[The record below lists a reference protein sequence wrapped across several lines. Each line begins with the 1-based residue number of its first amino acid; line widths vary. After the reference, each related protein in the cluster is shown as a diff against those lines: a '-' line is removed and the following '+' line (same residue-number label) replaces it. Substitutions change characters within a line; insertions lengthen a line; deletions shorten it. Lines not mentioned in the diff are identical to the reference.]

1 MPIFMMVESLRAS
14 FVSAVKRHSAEHTSA
29 PAATGQQLTFE
40 PKRGNKDGDGPLHSR
55 LAGATAEY
63 QLSVYS
69 GLLSSVEF
77 RILDDEG
84 HSFVNFSSPLM
95 VEAFCKITVAALIDD
110 HSRSIFA
117 AFPSLKLWARC
128 FAYCVY
134 HKILANAPDILD
146 DASWAPQPKLIKK
159 LRRSLRRMLHGKD
172 RLEAQGGKLTGK
184 LLEFREARE
193 QARRDAAKRE
203 AKKKAFAEKPRR
215 EAVLA
220 AKRRVWAAERLA
232 YLHDYEIE
240 SQGRR
245 LLIEVAAHGKV
256 PFAHSITEALE
267 RIDELNTDELEN
279 LDIEES
285 ADGVE
290 AQSGLPIGKILAGA
304 AAGIAAVCAVKKV
317 ASAAGHS
324 AVSGAISQ
332 LTNKLNVLTHTIRD
346 FFPGFLWKVILAA
359 VSIWLVRKCAGSI
372 FSPVI
377 RDYSVRFFV
386 SNSSRNEA
394 AAFSDVF
401 HLADSEVE
409 AQSGAVG
416 PIPKVVAS
424 ILSLCVFGKG
434 WKPNVGALLRN
445 FAVLPRAA
453 EGFEAF
459 WEWLKQ
465 ALSKGLDWLLGMCGK
480 EKLQLFKSK
489 RADVESVARRVDALE
504 NMWAGEAPDFGKIT
518 QECLSLYRDLS
529 DLKQIYSGTPVEA
542 ELQRMRIS
550 VSRILTP
557 LAGSISA
564 KNLRQEPVF
573 LLMRGLSGIGK
584 TSVTNAVAH
593 AILRLSDDSLRYAG
607 VSEVAAQVISMGNS
621 QYYEGYVGQAC
632 LVLDDFGAPRPD
644 KQDKENDYVS
654 LIRLMNIWS
663 CPLNMATLESK
674 GKIYFTSKLIVGTT
688 NLTNVSFAEDVLTN
702 PEALA
707 RRITHG
713 CELVLK
719 HQYKDVHGRL
729 DPELSA
735 AEEEAC
741 RGGEGLGA
749 FPFYMWEVYKYDYVS
764 GCRVGEPIELEDH
777 IRSCAERI
785 RSNAARYDASIRAL
799 ESLAEGFRRERD
811 GKASDA
817 PVEASEEA
825 GQERHE
831 GAVPSPPASTQD
843 GDIRSVY
850 SDEPAPELQAGPSY
864 GPPAVEEP
872 PDPPS
877 ELMESLLGK
886 WGSTRESLFQERL
899 DRARRWLRTTFPER
913 QLALYDALRH
923 NFDPQH
929 YALVRLLWYAYVC
942 EKKADEASNVFSVD
956 LPLTQLAFMH
966 ARYFEKGR
974 LPTELESTMARQRV
988 LAGEYEMQ
996 DLLEASQ
1003 PSLTMR
1009 VVYNCA
1015 KMVGHA
1021 MVLLIRIATAL
1032 SRLGSTV
1039 GCTHPI
1045 ANAIFV
1051 VASMK
1056 LAFKLLKYVVK
1067 AVVRF
1072 LFRGGKF
1079 EEDEPPD
1086 DAEVQSNRPT
1096 KPRAVPFHQQPRPA
1110 TKQSQNL
1117 AIHHSVWKD
1126 TYTLRVQVTSTVCS
1140 YIGHM
1145 LAVQDDVFIFPHH
1158 YITQIKGD
1166 IELGNYTLDDKVYVR
1181 NANQCEYQ
1189 ISMTVGQFLD
1199 HPRVDDFENDLSVFR
1214 MEHKCRAHGHKLSKF
1229 VTESEVSK
1237 LSGKA
1242 AIMYRSR
1249 VDDKFPDDN
1258 SRDIHHFELA
1268 EKRGLVYDG
1277 LMLERSFEYNVA
1289 TIKGDCGAAVM
1300 LRDNN
1305 RMPYAHTIVGVHVA
1319 GTPVRNNTV
1328 PSRRTGYCNIV
1339 TQEMLVPMMR
1349 EVAKRSG
1356 RPLIIDRCDEDIQ
1369 LQVRQ
1374 CGLPVVPSE
1383 LRALATKF
1391 QADVEECDELPLK
1404 TQGSFLPLYKL
1415 SAGNCFPPCS
1425 RYKPT
1430 DLYGFLG
1437 PSPVRPAELG
1447 PVSRP
1452 GGRVYPLEHAYG
1464 SYSSGLMHIDMD
1476 LPSRCMRV
1484 AMQPLLESINRYP
1497 RRILDFEE
1505 AINGNPVTGMKAIA
1519 RDTSPGWPLSQV
1531 FKDGKKEIF
1540 GLGETYDLSTKGA
1553 QMLRLRCEYIEAC
1566 ALQGERLAHIC
1577 SDFPKDEL
1585 LPHAKVDEVRTR
1597 LISGTP
1603 LAYYVVCRRY
1613 FGAFVQAQL
1622 SEWERSGMC
1631 PGICVYKD
1639 WTRLRLALVQKG
1651 DKCFDGDF
1659 KRFDA
1664 SQQPQFL
1671 YLMLAHIQSWYDDG
1685 EDNARVRHVLWMD
1698 LIHSRHLGGRGIQQL
1713 FVYQWNKSL
1722 PSGHF
1727 MTACVNSIF
1736 SMFCLVYA
1744 YARATGNPS
1753 SYWDNVSSFTL
1764 GDDNVSNISDAVAP
1778 VFNQCTVAEYV
1789 AELGLEYTAGRKG
1802 AELVPYM
1809 RLDECTFLK
1818 RRFVV
1823 DLSTAQ
1829 VLCPLEVDSFLYIA
1843 YFTRK
1848 ADPVEVREIC
1858 ISNIEFALEELSMH
1872 EADVWDRY
1880 APQLFAMLAQLDAVP
1895 RELRSQK
1902 AYRSLVLSRVTNFW

>member
-1 MPIFMMVESLRAS
+1 MREMPTSMENKNLTPPDAS
-14 FVSAVKRHSAEHTSA
+14 PASA
-29 PAATGQQLTFE
+29 PAATGQQLTFD
-40 PKRGNKDGDGPLHSR
+40 PRRGKKDADGPLHTR
-55 LAGATAEY
+55 LAGATLEY
-63 QLSVYS
+63 QMSVCS
-69 GLLSSVEF
+69 GLLNSAEF
-77 RILDDEG
+77 RVLDDEG
-84 HSFVNFSSPLM
+84 HSFVSFSSPLM
-95 VEAFCKITVAALIDD
+95 VEAYCKITVAALLDE
-110 HSRSIFA
+110 HSRSLFA
-117 AFPSLKLWARC
+117 AFPSVKLWARC
-128 FAYCVY
+128 FTFCVY
-134 HKILANAPDILD
+134 QQILANSPEILD
-146 DASWAPQPKLIKK
+146 DAAWVPLPKLVKK
-159 LRRSLRRMLHGKD
+159 LRRRLRRMLHGKD
-172 RLEAQGGKLTGK
+172 RLEAQGGRLVGK

-203 AKKKAFAEKPRR
+203 AKKKAFADKPRR
-215 EAVLA
+215 EAALL
-220 AKRRVWAAERLA
+220 AKRRVWAAEKLA
-232 YLHDYEIE
+232 FLHDQEIE

-245 LLIEVAAHGKV
+245 MLFEIATHGAV
-256 PFAHSITEALE
+256 PYSSSITEALDSTE
-267 RIDELNTDELEN
+267 NFDSSSLDACDIDGSINE
-279 LDIEES
+279 
-285 ADGVE
+285 AE

-304 AAGIAAVCAVKKV
+304 AAGVAAFCAAKKL
-317 ASAAGHS
+317 ASSAGKS
-324 AVSGAISQ
+324 AVSGAIAQ
-332 LTNKLNVLTHTIRD
+332 LTSKLDVLTSSIRQ
-346 FFPGFLWKVILAA
+346 FFPGFLWKVVFAA
-359 VSIWLVRKCAGSI
+359 VAIWLVRKCAGSI

-377 RDYSVRFFV
+377 RDYSIRFFV
-386 SNSSRNEA
+386 SNGSRSEA

-401 HLADSEVE
+401 HLADSEAE

-434 WKPNVGALLRN
+434 WKLNVGALLRN

-459 WEWLKQ
+459 WEWLRQ
-465 ALSKGLDWLLGMCGK
+465 ALSTSLDWLLGMCGK
-480 EKLQLFKSK
+480 EKLRLFKSK
-489 RADVESVARRVDALE
+489 RADVEAVARRVDALE

-607 VSEVAAQVISMGNS
+607 VPEVAAQVISMGNS

-688 NLTNVSFAEDVLTN
+688 NLTNVSFADDVLTN

-719 HQYKDVHGRL
+719 DQYKDANGRL

-735 AEEEAC
+735 AEEAAC
-741 RGGEGLGA
+741 QGGEGLGA
-749 FPFYMWEVYKYDYVS
+749 FPFYMWEVYRYDYVS
-764 GCRVGEPIELEDH
+764 GHRVGDPIPLEEH
-777 IRSCAERI
+777 IKSCAARI
-785 RSNAARYDASIRAL
+785 RSNAARYEASLRAL
-799 ESLAEGFRRERD
+799 ESLAEGFRREQ
-811 GKASDA
+811 KASGGA
-817 PVEASEEA
+817 VPEGASEEA
-825 GQERHE
+825 GQERSS
-831 GAVPSPPASTQD
+831 AVPSPPAPTFDDSV
-843 GDIRSVY
+843 GDVTTDD
-850 SDEPAPELQAGPSY
+850 DEIEGQAGSSY
-864 GPPAVEEP
+864 SPPVVEEP
-872 PDPPS
+872 FEPP
-877 ELMESLLGK
+877 LDLTESLLGRWNSK
-886 WGSTRESLFQERL
+886 SRESLFQQRL
-899 DRARRWLRTTFPER
+899 DKARRWLKRTHPDR
-913 QLALYDALRH
+913 QADVYKTLRR

-929 YALVRLLWYAYVC
+929 APMVSLLWCAYQC
-942 EKKADEASNVFSVD
+942 EKEADEASNVFEVD
-956 LPLTQLAFMH
+956 YLLIQLAFVH
-966 ARYFEKGR
+966 ARFLERGR
-974 LPTELESTMARQRV
+974 LPTKLESTMAYQR
-988 LAGEYEMQ
+988 LSAGDCSLET
-996 DLLEASQ
+996 LLEASR
-1003 PSLTMR
+1003 PSLLMR
-1009 VVYNCA
+1009 ASYRFGEIIGKA
-1015 KMVGHA
+1015 L
-1021 MVLLIRIATAL
+1021 VLLIRIATAL
-1032 SRLGSTV
+1032 SRLGEAV
-1039 GCTHPI
+1039 GCTHPLV
-1045 ANAIFV
+1045 NAMFV
-1051 VASMK
+1051 AAGMRMIYELV
-1056 LAFKLLKYVVK
+1056 KYVIK
-1067 AVVRF
+1067 AVTRF
-1072 LFRGGKF
+1072 LFRGGRRDP
-1079 EEDEPPD
+1079 EDVADE
-1086 DAEVQSNRPT
+1086 AETQSNRPT
-1096 KPRAVPFHQQPRPA
+1096 KPRAVPLHQQPRPA
-1110 TKQSQNL
+1110 AKQSQNL
-1117 AIHHSVWKD
+1117 AIHHSIWKD
-1126 TYTLRVQVTSTVCS
+1126 TYTLRVQVTSTICS

-1158 YITQIKGD
+1158 YISQIKSD
-1166 IELGNYTLDDKVYVR
+1166 IEHGNYTLDDKVYVR

-1189 ISMTVGQFLD
+1189 ISMTVQQFLD
-1199 HPRVDDFENDLSVFR
+1199 HPRVDDSANDLSVFR
-1214 MEHKCRAHGHKLSKF
+1214 MEHKCRAHGHKFAKF
-1229 VTESEVSK
+1229 ITEKEVDK

-1242 AIMYRSR
+1242 AVMYRSR

-1258 SRDIHHFELA
+1258 SRDVHHFELA

-1277 LMLERSFEYNVA
+1277 LMLERSFEYNVP
-1289 TIKGDCGAAVM
+1289 TVKGDCGTAVM

-1305 RMPYAHTIVGVHVA
+1305 RMPYAHTIVGLHVA

-1339 TQEMLVPMMR
+1339 TQELLAPLMR
-1349 EVAKRSG
+1349 EVAVKSG
-1356 RPLIIDRCDEDIQ
+1356 RPLVIDRCDEDLQ
-1369 LQVRQ
+1369 LQVKQ
-1374 CGLPVVPSE
+1374 CGLPVVSPD
-1383 LRALATKF
+1383 LQPLAVKF
-1391 QADVEECDELPLK
+1391 QAEVKECEELPLR
-1404 TQGSFLPLYKL
+1404 TQGSFLPLYEL
-1415 SAGNCFPPCS
+1415 SSGNCFPPES
-1425 RYKPT
+1425 RFKPT
-1430 DLYGFLG
+1430 DLYGFIG

-1447 PVSRP
+1447 PVNRP

-1464 SYSSGLMHIDMD
+1464 SYSAPVMHVDMD
-1476 LPSRCMRV
+1476 LPARCMRV
-1484 AMQPLLESINRYP
+1484 AMQPLLESINKYP

-1505 AINGNPVTGMKAIA
+1505 AINGNCVTGMRPIA

-1540 GLGETYDLSTKGA
+1540 GLDEAYDLSTKGS
-1553 QMLRLRCEYIEAC
+1553 QMLRQRCDYIVEC
-1566 ALQGERLAHIC
+1566 ARKGERLAHVC

-1603 LAYYVVCRRY
+1603 LAYYVVCRQY

-1671 YLMLAHIQSWYDDG
+1671 YLMLDHIQSWYDDG
-1685 EDNARVRHVLWMD
+1685 EENHLIRHVLWMD

-1744 YARATGNPS
+1744 YARATGNPC
-1753 SYWDNVSSFTL
+1753 SYWENVSSFTL
-1764 GDDNVSNISDAVAP
+1764 GDDNITNISDAVAP
-1778 VFNQCTVAEYV
+1778 VFNQCTVAQYV
-1789 AELGLEYTAGRKG
+1789 AEIGLEYTAGRKG
-1802 AELVPYM
+1802 AALVPYM
-1809 RLDECTFLK
+1809 RLEDCTFLK

-1823 DLSTAQ
+1823 DVTAAQ
-1829 VLCPLEVDSFLYIA
+1829 VLCPLEVESFLYIA

-1848 ADPVEVREIC
+1848 SDPAEVREIC
-1858 ISNIEFALEELSMH
+1858 IANVEFALEELSMH
-1872 EADVWDRY
+1872 ETDVWDRY

-1895 RELRSQK
+1895 KQLRSQK
-1902 AYRSLVLSRVTNFW
+1902 AYRSLVLSRVTNYW